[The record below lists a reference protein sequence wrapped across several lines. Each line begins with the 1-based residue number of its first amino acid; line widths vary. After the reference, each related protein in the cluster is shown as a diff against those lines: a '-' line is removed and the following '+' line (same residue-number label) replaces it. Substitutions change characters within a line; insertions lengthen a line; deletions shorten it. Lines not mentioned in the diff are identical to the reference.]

1 MVTDTTGEIFGMCKE
16 FEPFLLL
23 RFTIFGF
30 FVRVI
35 RFSKDTLMEASSTGA
50 VLVSFKGITHDVR
63 ATIIYCMVTFHRLI
77 TVCGISCH

>member
-1 MVTDTTGEIFGMCKE
+1 MDTDIMGETFGMCNE
-16 FEPFLLL
+16 IDPFLLL

-30 FVRVI
+30 LIRVI

-63 ATIIYCMVTFHRLI
+63 GNNHRLHRNFSSI
-77 TVCGISCH
+77 NNLVWD